1 MTEKEFHTHYLA
13 LSDVLYRIAYY
24 ILESEDEAEDAVQ
37 ETFVKLWKGRSSLD
51 SVNNP
56 KSYSIAILK
65 NLCLDRIRRASRIVD
80 IPVPEKV
87 DTGFDPDAAIDQKE
101 RLEKV
106 LAAIKSLPD
115 LQRRILV
122 LRTVE
127 GLSYE
132 QISERTGT
140 NYLTLRVL
148 LSKARATLRKQL

>member
-13 LSDVLYRIAYY
+13 LSDVLYRVAFY

-37 ETFVKLWKGRSSLD
+37 EAYVRLWNGRASLD
-51 SVNNP
+51 SVQNP
-56 KSYSIAILK
+56 KSYSIAIIR
-65 NLCLDRIRRASRIVD
+65 NLCLDRIRRASHVVD
-80 IPVPEKV
+80 IPILETV
-87 DTGFDPDAAIDQKE
+87 DNGFDQDTAIDQKE

-132 QISERTGT
+132 EISERTGT

-148 LSKARATLRKQL
+148 LSRARATLRKQL

>member
-56 KSYSIAILK
+56 KSYSIAILR

-101 RLEKV
+101 RL
-106 LAAIKSLPD
+106 
-115 LQRRILV
+115 
-122 LRTVE
+122 
-127 GLSYE
+127 
-132 QISERTGT
+132 
-140 NYLTLRVL
+140 
-148 LSKARATLRKQL
+148 

>member
-1 MTEKEFHTHYLA
+1 MTEKEFHTHYLS

-56 KSYSIAILK
+56 KSYSIAILR